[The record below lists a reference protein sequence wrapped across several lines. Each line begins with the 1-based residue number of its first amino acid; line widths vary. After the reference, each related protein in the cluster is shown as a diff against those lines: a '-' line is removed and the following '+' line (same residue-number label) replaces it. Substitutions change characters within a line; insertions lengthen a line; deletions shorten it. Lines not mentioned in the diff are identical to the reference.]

1 MFEQVSD
8 HTELFS
14 GEEWASI
21 EFRSWDESDS
31 SVLISLLTSW
41 LSDLR
46 DRLATEGDI
55 PTADV
60 IGDLV
65 LRLERELAGVG

>member
-1 MFEQVSD
+1 MGSESVTD
-8 HTELFS
+8 YTELFS
-14 GEEWASI
+14 EEEWASI
-21 EFRSWDESDS
+21 DFGSWDEAES

-46 DRLATEGDI
+46 DRLATENDI
-55 PTADV
+55 PTADL

-65 LRLERELAGVG
+65 IRLEKEVAS